1 MKGWLS
7 LKIIDQTTYPRKAHF
22 DYFKT
27 FTYPHFSLCANVDI
41 TNFYRFI
48 NENNKPFF
56 ASFLYA
62 VTRVCNDIPE
72 FRQRIRDDQIVE
84 HDSVNPSFTIMTS
97 QNVFSFYTANYM
109 NNFFR
114 FVEYTLAGIELK
126 KNEVSLKDEE
136 GVDNLI
142 YITSIPWVSFTNITH
157 PIQITPADSTPRIS
171 WGRYF
176 TEGDK
181 VMLPL
186 SVQVS
191 HALMDG
197 YHVGIFYEKIQ
208 EFLSHP
214 DQYIMSIADSERDEK
229 EKAYDT
235 RIIRTSS
242 LSQRMR
248 SEYPYEMNF
257 Q

>member
-1 MKGWLS
+1 MKT
-7 LKIIDQTTYPRKAHF
+7 IDQNTYPRKAHYEHYKNF
-22 DYFKT
+22 S
-27 FTYPHFSLCANVDI
+27 YPQFSLCANVDI
-41 TNFYRFI
+41 TNFFHFI
-48 NENNKPFF
+48 KENNKPFF
-56 ASFLYA
+56 VSFLYV

-72 FRQRIRDDQIVE
+72 FRQRIRDNQIIE
-84 HDSVNPSFTIMTS
+84 HDMVNPSFTIMSS
-97 QNVFSFYTANYM
+97 QNVFSFYTANYIE
-109 NNFFR
+109 NFFR
-114 FVEYTLAGIELK
+114 FVEYTIAGIELK

-136 GVDNLI
+136 GVDSLI

-157 PIQITPADSTPRIS
+157 PIQMDKTDSIPRIS
-171 WGRYF
+171 WGKYF
-176 TEGDK
+176 KDGNK
-181 VMLPL
+181 IMLPL
-186 SVQVS
+186 SVQVN

-197 YHVGIFYEKIQ
+197 SHVGIFYEKMQ

-214 DQYIMSIADSERDEK
+214 DQYIMSIANSEQNEK
-229 EKAYDT
+229 EKEYDT